1 MSKFKIVEVY
11 SKGCLACDYAYRLMK
26 KIGIYDNITHI
37 ENDDNIKNEL
47 KTNKVPTFFIY
58 YDDKMPLSGS
68 LNLISWPNFVPVYD
82 IFYINILIY

>member
-58 YDDKMPLSGS
+58 YDDK
-68 LNLISWPNFVPVYD
+68 IVKKIQD
-82 IFYINILIY
+82 IDRVKIEDLRRYI